1 MPKSS
6 KIVNF
11 YQKVASDLKKL
22 GVISYPDTRNLSPQ
36 QKGWVTR
43 RAAEYAQVL
52 AKPENFH
59 IAKVSKKTAAEFKGA
74 GYKVTKTQKLIVP
87 LHTSER
93 GKFESAKISKGKI
106 IFKAKGITET
116 VTPSNAK
123 NFHAKIAELSKKKLK
138 NNQMLTVKIGDNAS
152 FNSRFD
158 NINDLFKYL
167 TTTFKPNGG
176 KTAKDL
182 SRYMSIVEVE
192 KTGAAKNESSRNSR
206 KPANKKAG
214 QVTRKN
220 PSGK

>member
-1 MPKSS
+1 M
-6 KIVNF
+6 
-11 YQKVASDLKKL
+11 
-22 GVISYPDTRNLSPQ
+22 SPQ
-36 QKGWVTR
+36 QRGWITR

-59 IAKVSKKTAAEFKGA
+59 IAKVSKKTAKEFKGA

-93 GKFESAKISKGKI
+93 GKFDSVKISKGKL
-106 IFKAKGITET
+106 IFKGGNITEI
-116 VTPSNAK
+116 VTPSNAA
-123 NFHAKIAELSKKKLK
+123 NFHQKIAELAKKKLK

-167 TTTFKPNGG
+167 TTTFKPTGG
-176 KTAKDL
+176 KTAQDL

-192 KTGAAKNESSRNSR
+192 KKQETKLQKAMRENPEDYLDYSEQQNNGLTRNSS
-206 KPANKKAG
+206 KAHKKE
-214 QVTRKN
+214 TPKISRKN
-220 PSGK
+220 PKGK